1 MRVHREFRHI
11 VDVDGMLIG
20 VDPVIVTPA
29 SLLARAGV
37 PPDRAVLIV
46 VDDVETTIEAD
57 IAMTLSETHVVF
69 LRTRPSVA
77 AVEFRQAA

>member
-1 MRVHREFRHI
+1 MGLHREFRHI

-37 PPDRAVLIV
+37 ASDRAVILV
-46 VDDVETTIEAD
+46 ADDVETIIAAD
-57 IAMTLSETHVVF
+57 VAMTLSETQIVY
-69 LRTRPSVA
+69 LRTRPWRA
-77 AVEFRQAA
+77 MTKFHRGA

>member
-1 MRVHREFRHI
+1 MGVHREFRHI

-37 PPDRAVLIV
+37 ATDRAVMLV
-46 VDDVETTIEAD
+46 VDDVETTIAAD
-57 IAMTLSETHVVF
+57 VAMTLSETQVVF
-69 LRTRPSVA
+69 LRTRPPCA
-77 AVEFRQAA
+77 AIEFRRAA

>member
-1 MRVHREFRHI
+1 MGVHREFRHI

-37 PPDRAVLIV
+37 ATDRAVMLV
-46 VDDVETTIEAD
+46 VDDVETTIAAD
-57 IAMTLSETHVVF
+57 VAMTLSETQVVV
-69 LRTRPSVA
+69 LRTRLSCA